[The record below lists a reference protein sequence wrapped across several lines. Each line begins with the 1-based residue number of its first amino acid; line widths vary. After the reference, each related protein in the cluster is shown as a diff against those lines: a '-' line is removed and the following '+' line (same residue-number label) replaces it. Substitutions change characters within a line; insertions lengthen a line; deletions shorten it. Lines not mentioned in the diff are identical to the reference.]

1 MIKENNIKEYEEIK
15 EKTKIRTS
23 LEIAA
28 CLLCSKVATPA
39 FISKMV
45 DLDELDIETLVD
57 IERKGHIDDSD
68 YEMLT
73 NNIYNTILNKDSE
86 DDSKIPQINP
96 IDLWVKINISGK
108 PYDIKEVISNI
119 RIVIRELQSVN
130 QNILQDIT
138 IIKEALLP
146 DQLLLFTKM
155 EENIVEIFR
164 FWLDFK
170 KEKSRGDQ
178 SNNELNYVFEYFYD
192 TLRKCLLTAKAVGLE
207 WHLINAVYQ
216 GPIYR
221 VTTFE
226 DMLKDRSSPYVSWMK
241 HPKKVTQYN
250 KSTWDNPSLLLTGD
264 ISVLSYGIDMTVF
277 NNLNLGQGEEVLYP
291 MLSYDSELL
300 EEYIKKIK

>member
-39 FISKMV
+39 FISNMV

-73 NNIYNTILNKDSE
+73 NNIYNAILNKDSE

-96 IDLWVKINISGK
+96 IDLWVKINK
-108 PYDIKEVISNI
+108 
-119 RIVIRELQSVN
+119 
-130 QNILQDIT
+130 
-138 IIKEALLP
+138 
-146 DQLLLFTKM
+146 
-155 EENIVEIFR
+155 
-164 FWLDFK
+164 
-170 KEKSRGDQ
+170 

-241 HPKKVTQYN
+241 YPKKVTQYN
-250 KSTWDNPSLLLTGD
+250 KSTWDNPLLLLTGD